1 MMKQG
6 GDLKGNP
13 YSVKGNRFTVYDLRF
28 TLITLVVLFGA
39 LFALPVM
46 AQDVETEEE
55 PVLREVSD
63 DEVNDVAK
71 DLYCPVCENTPLD
84 VCPTKACA
92 DWRELIRTKLAQ
104 GESKQD
110 IFDYFVRQYGD
121 SALAR
126 RPKTGIN
133 LVLWLLP
140 FVAVGLGLIFFAR
153 YMKGLR
159 RTETAVTEAG
169 SIQIEAKPVPDE
181 SAKDDYSARIEQEL
195 KEK

>member
-1 MMKQG
+1 MHRKQLWLG
-6 GDLKGNP
+6 LFVGLFLGLL
-13 YSVKGNRFTVYDLRF
+13 VLTTV
-28 TLITLVVLFGA
+28 
-39 LFALPVM
+39 ALPAL
-46 AQDVETEEE
+46 AQDGETEA
-55 PVLREVSD
+55 PVVSVDEVTD

-84 VCPTKACA
+84 VCPTQACA

-121 SALAR
+121 NALAR
-126 RPKTGIN
+126 PPRTGIN
-133 LVLWLLP
+133 FVLWLLP

-159 RTETAVTEAG
+159 QEEPVVAETAVST
-169 SIQIEAKPVPDE
+169 KPAP
-181 SAKDDYSARIEQEL
+181 DDYAARIEQEL
-195 KEK
+195 KNK

>member
-1 MMKQG
+1 MRV
-6 GDLKGNP
+6 DRNLKDAYFVG
-13 YSVKGNRFTVYDLRF
+13 SLRLTF
-28 TLITLVVLFGA
+28 IGLAL
-39 LFALPVM
+39 LFAGLLVLPVM
-46 AQDVETEEE
+46 AQEDEPVVPEE
-55 PVLREVSD
+55 PVVREVSD
-63 DEVNDVAK
+63 DEVNAVAK

-121 SALAR
+121 SALAQ

-133 LVLWLLP
+133 FVLWLLP
-140 FVAVGLGLIFFAR
+140 FVAVGLGLVFFAR
-153 YMKGLR
+153 FMKGLR
-159 RTETAVTEAG
+159 TEEPVAAGVGEGVVDMETAVPEEPA
-169 SIQIEAKPVPDE
+169 P
-181 SAKDDYSARIEQEL
+181 DDYMARVEQEL